1 MSLEIKV
8 QASKDYLRV
17 DKYDN
22 NRSSRISESIASKKI
37 LQRDAEL
44 IAELIANSIT
54 NNIHK
59 GKRYDTGGPVAA
71 LKKSTRDR
79 KGHSRVFLD
88 TGKLFT
94 DVIVKKYGRGFIVK
108 LSDRKYPS
116 KSKKPGASSKTKTV
130 AEIGAYLQEGNAN
143 MKARP
148 FFGINKKNLNTI
160 VRKVLGTT
168 RSLSR

>member
-22 NRSSRISESIASKKI
+22 NRSSRLSESIASKKI

-59 GKRYDTGGPVAA
+59 GKRYDTGGNVAPLKA
-71 LKKSTRDR
+71 STIKRKKS
-79 KGHSRVFLD
+79 SRVFLD

-94 DVIVKKYGRGFIVK
+94 DVIVKKYGRGFVIK
-108 LSDRKYPS
+108 LSDRKY
-116 KSKKPGASSKTKTV
+116 KGGKTV
-130 AEIGAYLQEGNAN
+130 AEIGAYLQEGNEN

-160 VRKVLGTT
+160 VRKVLGNT